1 MSDNPL
7 VVSDK
12 GETALGRRD
21 KPPYASY
28 AFWNPYNLSLIGG
41 ATAAALFTGHWWLG
55 LFAAAGEALWM
66 LFAPDSRLLRHVWF
80 DKVWRGEQA
89 ERRKQVQARKF
100 GSLPDAEKAR
110 ALELRRTQ
118 ERIQGLARD
127 NPSFTVDLLRNDID
141 KLEDLVDDFLDL
153 AVAASRYEQYL
164 RTIDVPAL
172 EQDLRRYQLQ
182 VEKLPAGDERREVA
196 QKNLLVLLQ
205 RKDRW
210 QELRRNLQTAR
221 GQMDLMENTFR
232 LLADEIVSM
241 QSPAELGQRLD
252 ELREGVESVR
262 QTTRETERFLQSVER
277 GS

>member
-1 MSDNPL
+1 MT
-7 VVSDK
+7 
-12 GETALGRRD
+12 TALVKVDKD
-21 KPPYASY
+21 KPPYARY
-28 AFWNPYNLSLIGG
+28 AFLNPYNLSLMGG
-41 ATAAALFTGHWWLG
+41 AAAAALFTGHWWVG

-66 LFAPDSRLLRHVWF
+66 LFAPDSRLLRRFWF
-80 DKVWRGEQA
+80 DKVWQTEQGEQRR
-89 ERRKQVQARKF
+89 ERQRAKF
-100 GSLPDAEKAR
+100 NQLPGAEKAR

-127 NPSFTVDLLRNDID
+127 NPSFTVDLLRSDID

-153 AVAASRYEQYL
+153 ALAAARYEQYL
-164 RTIDVPAL
+164 QTFDVQAL
-172 EQDLRRYQLQ
+172 EADLRRYQLQ
-182 VEKLPAGDERREVA
+182 VDKLPAGDERREVA

-241 QSPAELGQRLD
+241 QSPGELGQRLD
-252 ELREGVESVR
+252 ELREGVASVR
-262 QTTRETERFLQSVER
+262 ETTRETERLLQGIER
-277 GS
+277 GQ